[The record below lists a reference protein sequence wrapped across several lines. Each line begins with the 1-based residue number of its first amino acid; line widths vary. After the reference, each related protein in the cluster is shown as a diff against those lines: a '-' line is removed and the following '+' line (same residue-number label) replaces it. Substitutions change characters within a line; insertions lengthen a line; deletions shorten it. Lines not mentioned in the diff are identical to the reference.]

1 MWRVSDT
8 EQTCGEKRRHSP
20 LMVAYILGPGIINSM
35 FWRKKNQTG
44 RVKQKVMFL
53 VNSLFITKSLYFSLS
68 TPTCFR
74 HTSLSQTG
82 GHGVF
87 EFKISGRNRIKRK
100 NGFTQMCIGNQAHH
114 QYSLAQNRTKPKEN
128 VEWEIINGSHK

>member
-1 MWRVSDT
+1 MWGKKKTFTSNGGIYFGPWHYQQHVLEEKESDRKSQTEGDVFSKFPLYYQVS
-8 EQTCGEKRRHSP
+8 
-20 LMVAYILGPGIINSM
+20 L
-35 FWRKKNQTG
+35 
-44 RVKQKVMFL
+44 
-53 VNSLFITKSLYFSLS
+53 SLS

-128 VEWEIINGSHK
+128 VEREIINGSHK